1 MRWAI
6 PLALLV
12 ALVAVPEVVIGI
24 LAVVAFLM
32 VAAGL
37 QVLLMP
43 QETVRMALGLEEKDS

>member
-6 PLALLV
+6 PIALLV
-12 ALVAVPEVVIGI
+12 AVVAVPEVVIGI

-32 VAAGL
+32 VAAGA

-43 QETVRMALGLEEKDS
+43 EETVRMALGLEDKVE